1 MADNSPAMMDFLAT
15 GLVPNARAKY
25 ILKQWCARARH
36 LHTIRL
42 HGLRSY
48 RKVLKDAALQKE

>member
-1 MADNSPAMMDFLAT
+1 MTDFLAT

-25 ILKQWCARARH
+25 ILKEWCARARH